1 MKISRMISHRPQL
14 QPETNNKARIM
25 QSTLSVSSL
34 NRLFGQLNAIATWF
48 RLGSLSILWFIALPQ
63 ARADGFRLDWA
74 REHEAHIV
82 MQLSP
87 EQTALVGSQRK
98 LHLTDS
104 QRETLSKFTKK
115 VPRIIGVESLGE
127 SDCSCHISSALWTA
141 TNEVTIWVERLA
153 RDPDG
158 SKAYYEVRSKRGYY
172 TADAEGRIY
181 AAGKAIS
188 WEQFEKAVLAK
199 KEDEY
204 IQLSLPPRELKEFTT
219 RVRRLKARMNFNHR
233 L

>member
-1 MKISRMISHRPQL
+1 MTTFLR
-14 QPETNNKARIM
+14 
-25 QSTLSVSSL
+25 
-34 NRLFGQLNAIATWF
+34 F
-48 RLGSLSILWFIALPQ
+48 GSLCLLLCAALHQ

-74 REHEAHIV
+74 REHEPHIE
-82 MQLSP
+82 MQLSA
-87 EQTALVGSQRK
+87 EQIAAVGRERK
-98 LHLTDS
+98 LHLTND

-115 VPRIIGVESLGE
+115 VPRILGVESLGE
-127 SDCSCHISSALWTA
+127 PDCSCHISSALWTE
-141 TNEVTIWVERLA
+141 TNEVTIWIERLA

-158 SKAYYEVRSKRGYY
+158 SRAYYEVRHKRGYY

-181 AAGKAIS
+181 AAGKPIT
-188 WEQFEKAVLAK
+188 WEQFERAVLAK

-204 IQLSLPPRELKEFTT
+204 IQLSLPPTEPRDFTT